1 MKSIIRE
8 MEISKITGDQ
18 YTGDSLIIQEFF
30 NNLFDRLEFMKSD
43 KYPQSIFFI
52 KNGSDFYME
61 LDIERKKLYC
71 SYNRIWAYFQ
81 SNFGYSTQEIS
92 NLIKYM
98 VEKQLKEG
106 VFTPIITHRPS
117 SFQVEEQLKEGVFTP
132 LIKWGWSSKMV
143 EKQLKEGAFIPI
155 SDDSYLKDELER

>member
-98 VEKQLKEG
+98 VE
-106 VFTPIITHRPS
+106 
-117 SFQVEEQLKEGVFTP
+117 EQLKEEVFTP
-132 LIKWGWSSKMV
+132 VIKWGWPSKMV

>member
-1 MKSIIRE
+1 

-18 YTGDSLIIQEFF
+18 YTGDLLIIQEFF
-30 NNLFDRLEFMKSD
+30 NNLFDRLEFMKLD
-43 KYPQSIFFI
+43 KYPHSIFFI

-71 SYNRIWAYFQ
+71 SYNRIWSFFQ

-98 VEKQLKEG
+98 VE
-106 VFTPIITHRPS
+106 
-117 SFQVEEQLKEGVFTP
+117 EQLKEGVFTP
-132 LIKWGWSSKMV
+132 TPTSFYYVV
-143 EKQLKEGAFIPI
+143 EEQIRE
-155 SDDSYLKDELER
+155 